1 MAKVTLNVIES
12 LPNHHFLLRLRYC
25 CFRFG
30 LRFLSLVFMKR
41 LICLFVCLSCWLHPA
56 VAGPLLPL
64 SVQDL
69 TEAAD
74 VVLQG
79 KVLSRKV
86 ARDDDGRVFTSIQFQ
101 VQDVWK
107 GEVAGDTFEVVHG
120 GGILGLRKVEVLFQV
135 EFALGEEA
143 VVFCR
148 INSKGQGVTIG
159 MVQGKFDV
167 LKSDYDSKLYVRNVF
182 HGGAPPGSSSPQTRG
197 IRLPHQLPLPIESLK
212 AQVKGGV
219 K

>member
-1 MAKVTLNVIES
+1 
-12 LPNHHFLLRLRYC
+12 
-25 CFRFG
+25 
-30 LRFLSLVFMKR
+30 MKR
-41 LICLFVCLSCWLHPA
+41 FICLFICLSCWLRPA
-56 VAGPLLPL
+56 LAGPLLPL

-79 KVLSRKV
+79 KVVSKKV
-86 ARDDDGRVFTSIQFQ
+86 ARDEDGRVFTSIKLQ

-107 GEVAGDTFEVVHG
+107 GEVMGDTFELVHG
-120 GGILGLRKVEVLFQV
+120 GGILGLRKVQV
-135 EFALGEEA
+135 AYQVQFNIHDEA

-148 INSKGQGVTIG
+148 INSKGKGVTIG

-167 LKSDYDSKLYVRNVF
+167 LKTEDNKKLFVRNIF
-182 HGGAPPGSSSPQTRG
+182 HGGPPPSPQSLKTRV
-197 IRLPHQLPLPIESLK
+197 RMPHQLPLPIESLK
-212 AQVKGGV
+212 AQVQGGV

>member
-1 MAKVTLNVIES
+1 
-12 LPNHHFLLRLRYC
+12 
-25 CFRFG
+25 
-30 LRFLSLVFMKR
+30 MKR
-41 LICLFVCLSCWLHPA
+41 LICLFVCLSCWLRPA

-64 SVQDL
+64 SVQEL

-79 KVLSRKV
+79 KVVSRKV
-86 ARDDDGRVFTSIQFQ
+86 ARDDDGRVFTSIKLQ

-107 GEVAGDTFEVVHG
+107 GEVDGGTFEVVHG
-120 GGILGLRKVEVLFQV
+120 GGILGLRKVEIAYQV
-135 EFALGEEA
+135 EFGLADEA

-167 LKSDYDSKLYVRNVF
+167 LKSENDSKLYVRNLF
-182 HGGAPPGSSSPQTRG
+182 HGGAPPDSNSLQTRG
-197 IRLPHQLPLPIESLK
+197 IRLPHQLPLPIETLK
-212 AQVKGGV
+212 AQVRGGV